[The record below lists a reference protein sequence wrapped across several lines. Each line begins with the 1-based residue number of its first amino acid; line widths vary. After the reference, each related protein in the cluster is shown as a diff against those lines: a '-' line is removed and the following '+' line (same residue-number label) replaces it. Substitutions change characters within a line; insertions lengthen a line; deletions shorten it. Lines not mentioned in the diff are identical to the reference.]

1 MNSVASASE
10 VVGKE
15 QQQEQNLTLYGYWRS
30 SCSFR
35 VRIAL
40 NLKGLKY
47 DYKSINLLKGEQS
60 HPEFLQLNPVG
71 FVPVL
76 VDGDSVI
83 FDSFAIIMYLED
95 KYPQHP
101 FLPTDIRKRA
111 INFQAVSIV
120 SSSIQPLHNLNL
132 LKYIE
137 INVGPDEKLP
147 WVQSVIRK
155 GFTAL
160 EKLLK
165 EFTGRY
171 ATGDQVSMADIFLAP
186 QIHAATNKFN
196 IDMVVFYELVYM
208 LWGIRGY
215 NETYG
220 LYFCGAITIASYQR
234 YISTHRFPYY
244 N

>member
-1 MNSVASASE
+1 MANASVVLA
-10 VVGKE
+10 KE
-15 QQQEQNLTLYGYWRS
+15 EEEQHNLTLYGYWRS

-35 VRIAL
+35 ARIAL

-47 DYKSINLLKGEQS
+47 DYKSINLLKGEQT

-101 FLPTDIRKRA
+101 LLPTDIHKRA

-132 LKYIE
+132 LVKYIE

-165 EFTGRY
+165 EHTGRY
-171 ATGDQVSMADIFLAP
+171 ATGDEVCMADIFLAP

-196 IDMVVFYELVYM
+196 IDMNEFPILSR
-208 LWGIRGY
+208 LH
-215 NETYG
+215 ETY
-220 LYFCGAITIASYQR
+220 YDIPAFREASPENQ
-234 YISTHRFPYY
+234 PDAVG
-244 N
+244 

>member
-196 IDMVVFYELVYM
+196 IDMNEFPILSR
-208 LWGIRGY
+208 LH
-215 NETYG
+215 ETYYDIPAFREALPENQPDAVG
-220 LYFCGAITIASYQR
+220 
-234 YISTHRFPYY
+234 
-244 N
+244 